1 MRVGLLNN
9 LRAGRSHDQ
18 VGRVL
23 GLLRRYPDVLHV
35 ETDSAKLL
43 PEALAEFTRQE
54 VDLLVLNGGDGT
66 LQYAL
71 SELLTNPE
79 LASVRMVAP
88 LRGGRTNM
96 TATDL
101 GTQRDP
107 VRALQG
113 LLESARTGNLEEH
126 YVQRPVL
133 RVRSSH
139 RRDDQYGMFFGAGLL
154 RRAIEFTHRVFP
166 EGRNHGV
173 WGVGL
178 VTGTLL
184 TKLFSRP
191 TEGMLTPDKI
201 EIRVDG
207 KPVPDAEFYL
217 AFSTSL
223 KNLFLKLDPF
233 WGQGPGDV
241 RFTAV
246 ASRVK
251 HMPRATPGILR
262 GRPGRHV
269 TQENGYH
276 SENAQHLELRL
287 GCGYTVDGELFEP
300 IADEVIQVDADHR
313 IRLLR
318 G

>member
-1 MRVGLLNN
+1 ML
-9 LRAGRSHDQ
+9 A
-18 VGRVL
+18 
-23 GLLRRYPDVLHV
+23 LLRRYPDVLHV
-35 ETDSAKLL
+35 ETDSARVL

-66 LQYAL
+66 LQFAL
-71 SELLTNPE
+71 TELLTNPD
-79 LASVRMVAP
+79 LSSVRMVAP

-107 VRALQG
+107 VKALER
-113 LLESARTGNLEEH
+113 LLEAARTGDLQPH
-126 YVQRPVL
+126 TVQRPVL
-133 RVRSSH
+133 RVRSSG
-139 RRDDQYGMFFGAGLL
+139 REGEQFGMFFGAGLL

-184 TKLFSRP
+184 TRLFSRP

-201 EIRVDG
+201 DIRVEGEPVEDG
-207 KPVPDAEFYL
+207 EFYL
-217 AFSTSL
+217 AFSSSL
-223 KNLFLKLDPF
+223 KKLFLRLDPF

-246 ASRVK
+246 SER
-251 HMPRATPGILR
+251 PR
-262 GRPGRHV
+262 
-269 TQENGYH
+269 
-276 SENAQHLELRL
+276 RL
-287 GCGYTVDGELFEP
+287 
-300 IADEVIQVDADHR
+300 ADA
-313 IRLLR
+313 
-318 G
+318 